1 MLCSRANKDGHT
13 FRSWVSLLYK
23 NPRAAVMTNGM
34 TSSFFTVSRG
44 TRQGC
49 PLSPLLFT
57 IVLEPLAIMI
67 RANSN
72 IMGVRGVE
80 EGIEHKLMLYAD
92 DILLLSRDP
101 LKSLPPLMSTI
112 QLYSNVSGYKI
123 NWDKS
128 EAMPISRTCYSHT
141 VTQFGFKWIP
151 KGMKYLGVKLTQNV
165 EDIMLLNYEPL
176 LSKIKNN
183 VDKWEQLKLSLWGK
197 VNIVKMIIAPQFNYI
212 SMMIPVNIPDPIFKR
227 YDKIIKD
234 FLWEG
239 KRPRIK
245 MTKLTSPRDK
255 GGLGLPDV
263 RMYNIAFEMA
273 KLAKHWGETD
283 SELDWI
289 KIEQKLAS
297 PFHPISILS
306 QCSGAKWDSNPVT
319 IHSRHVWGKIHKGCR
334 TSHYKQSYA
343 SLWNNPEIRIGK
355 VGVFWKQWQL
365 KGVNVIGDLYENGLF
380 MSYSELVKKYNIG
393 GQGNFWKYLQ
403 IRHCVKNKFNA
414 SNNPVYAYL
423 ELPRVA
429 QSASMCYK
437 SMLSV
442 TADTCNNLKTIW
454 QKDLGININD
464 DDWRYIISNV
474 GKNIREVRGKFIQ
487 YKIIHR
493 YYCTI

>member
-1 MLCSRANKDGHT
+1 
-13 FRSWVSLLYK
+13 
-23 NPRAAVMTNGM
+23 
-34 TSSFFTVSRG
+34 
-44 TRQGC
+44 
-49 PLSPLLFT
+49 
-57 IVLEPLAIMI
+57 
-67 RANSN
+67 
-72 IMGVRGVE
+72 
-80 EGIEHKLMLYAD
+80 
-92 DILLLSRDP
+92 
-101 LKSLPPLMSTI
+101 
-112 QLYSNVSGYKI
+112 
-123 NWDKS
+123 
-128 EAMPISRTCYSHT
+128 
-141 VTQFGFKWIP
+141 
-151 KGMKYLGVKLTQNV
+151 
-165 EDIMLLNYEPL
+165 
-176 LSKIKNN
+176 
-183 VDKWEQLKLSLWGK
+183 
-197 VNIVKMIIAPQFNYI
+197 
-212 SMMIPVNIPDPIFKR
+212 
-227 YDKIIKD
+227 
-234 FLWEG
+234 
-239 KRPRIK
+239 
-245 MTKLTSPRDK
+245 MTKL
-255 GGLGLPDV
+255 V
-263 RMYNIAFEMA
+263 
-273 KLAKHWGETD
+273 

-306 QCSGAKWDSNPVT
+306 QCSGAKWDSNPMT

-493 YYCTI
+493 YYYTPSRLYRMGIAGNNLCWKCNEEEGTYLHMIWECSLVHPFWCKILAILEEWMGSNLPVEPRLCLLGNKPMIPNIEKNKFTLIKIGCITAARMILRNWKCPKTPDLKDWVDGMIEIASYESMLGRLHNEGEIKKTWDHFWQHIKMV